1 MTLEAKKRL
10 PEIVRERRARF
21 IVAAVEVF
29 WKLVVG

>member
-1 MTLEAKKRL
+1 MKTKRL

-29 WKLVVG
+29 WKLLVH